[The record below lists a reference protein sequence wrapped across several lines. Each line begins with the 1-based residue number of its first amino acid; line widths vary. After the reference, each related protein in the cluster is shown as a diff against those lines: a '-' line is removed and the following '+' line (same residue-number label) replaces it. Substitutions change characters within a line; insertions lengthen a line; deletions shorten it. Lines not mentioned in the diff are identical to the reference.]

1 MFACTGVSESSP
13 VVVIYRIKLSLS
25 NKSGI
30 ETKWT
35 YNVRVVWLPGV
46 KRTAFVGALETC
58 WRERT
63 YCSHRIGES
72 TEKFV
77 LCRSIRPD
85 FDLNVKR
92 NPEVF
97 TLWLFSLL
105 TNQMRPILSR
115 VSPRPNRWPIFFL
128 IFIDT
133 FPLFLLAVVK
143 TSVLISLFFFSNSKT
158 KSASASDI
166 IFQHLSA
173 FGFCVLNPKPK

>member
-13 VVVIYRIKLSLS
+13 VVVIYRINNSIIFWDLTNPSTGNSPCLISL
-25 NKSGI
+25 
-30 ETKWT
+30 
-35 YNVRVVWLPGV
+35 
-46 KRTAFVGALETC
+46 ALNEQPLLA
-58 WRERT
+58 RLRPAGGKERIAV
-63 YCSHRIGES
+63 IGES

-92 NPEVF
+92 NPEFF
-97 TLWLFSLL
+97 TLWLVSLL

-133 FPLFLLAVVK
+133 FP
-143 TSVLISLFFFSNSKT
+143 FFFYWPLWKPRFWFHYFFFLTLKRKALQRQISYS
-158 KSASASDI
+158 SIWALLD
-166 IFQHLSA
+166 
-173 FGFCVLNPKPK
+173 CVS